1 MVQLRPI
8 NKDTPFELF
17 KALKLKFLVLELRA
31 KERSFRW
38 AFPLWALQECI
49 LFGLKA
55 LKFSGHVVP
64 EKTLKK
70 YGLDRYFSK
79 EKVDWLETLQTL
91 LAEESDL
98 LTLPPGEAFVS
109 VETNDFSFAL
119 KQI

>member
-8 NKDTPFELF
+8 SKDTPRELL
-17 KALKLKFLVLELRA
+17 KAIQPKFLVLELRA
-31 KERSFRW
+31 QKRSFRW
-38 AFPLWALQECI
+38 AFPLWALQECV

-55 LKFSGHVVP
+55 LKFSGQIVP

-70 YGLDRYFSK
+70 YGLDSYVSK
-79 EKVDWLETLQTL
+79 EKLDWLETLQTL
-91 LAEESDL
+91 LAEEPDL
-98 LTLPPGEAFVS
+98 LTLPSGEAFIS